1 MFKQTPNP
9 LTSLPTF
16 LLLVSLLSWAAFPD
30 AKAQTQTPRPLE
42 LGQAVEQD
50 ITANE
55 THVYQII
62 VAADQFVKLAS
73 AHGKL
78 RGSLKLFDPRG
89 ELLGAQDDL
98 LGGGVL
104 QVQAIVQQ
112 AGVYRVEWRAFRNQA
127 AGRYQLTWLEAR
139 VPTAHERLK
148 QAIETQALAAMR
160 FFRAGQYA
168 EALRELERELV
179 LQRQLADEEPGQLA
193 DLLSR
198 IGETATRLGDFGR
211 AEAVLLEAWPL
222 IEQRLGER
230 HPLLPE
236 ILSSLAQL
244 YLNYHV
250 NLEKADAYLQRALAL
265 QEKNLGKEHSYVGNT
280 LHLLGALAF
289 NLRDYPRAEAFFQR
303 ERALIERQSAD
314 DQQLAQPLTSLGR
327 VAHARG
333 QFAQAETYLQ
343 RALALQEKQFGPEHP
358 VAALSIFSLGKL
370 AQDRQQLS
378 AAAEFY
384 QRAYEIFWRA
394 KGPDSPDTIGV
405 LDALAQLKL
414 RQGDSAA
421 ALPYQTQSLLAAQRN
436 LRLLLS
442 LGSEQQRRDFLTL
455 FAQQTDTL
463 LSWHLRLAPQAA
475 AVQELAATTL
485 LQRKGLIQE
494 SFADTL
500 AQLRQRLDNAG
511 QQTLEQWRTVNAQL
525 ARLVLD
531 GPAPRT
537 TSAAHQQQLAALT
550 QKRDQLET
558 ELSSHSA
565 GSFRPARAIT
575 LAEIQRA
582 LPPKAA
588 LLEFA
593 VYRPFDAQAP
603 TTGERYG
610 APRYAV
616 YVIRP
621 QGAVAWRDLGAAAP
635 LEAALEA
642 WRAALREPKRRDTAK
657 LGQSVSALLL
667 QPLLP
672 LLNETQHLLIAPDG
686 ALNLIPFEALP
697 ETAGRFLVEK
707 FAVSYLSS
715 GRDLLRLA
723 APRAALAT
731 APPLVIA
738 DPAFGESGAL
748 TDVALAK
755 TPARRRSVTTG
766 RDLKDVYFAPLF
778 ATAQEA
784 RAIKTL
790 FSDATVLTGAQAT
803 ETALKQTAAP
813 RLLHIAT
820 HGFFLADSSTS
831 QPNLNPLL
839 RSGLALAQAN
849 LRQPNT
855 TGEDGILTALEA
867 AGLNLWGT
875 RLVTLSACDTGLGEV
890 RNGEGVYGL
899 RRAFTL
905 AGAETLVMSLWPVSD
920 QVTRELMTDFYTN
933 LQRGQGR
940 AAALRAAQLQLL
952 KQPTRRAP
960 YYWASFIQA
969 GAWSDLNGQ
978 R

>member
-1 MFKQTPNP
+1 MFKQMPIP
-9 LTSLPTF
+9 LT
-16 LLLVSLLSWAAFPD
+16 LLLTLWLLVGLPGLAHFFH
-30 AKAQTQTPRPLE
+30 AKAQTQTPSTLE
-42 LGQAVEQD
+42 VGQAVEQD
-50 ITANE
+50 ITAGE
-55 THVYQII
+55 THVYQIT
-62 VAADQFVKLAS
+62 VAADQFVKLTS

-78 RGSLKLFDPRG
+78 RGGLKLVDPSAK
-89 ELLGAQDDL
+89 LLGAQDDL
-98 LGGGVL
+98 IGGGAL
-104 QVQAIVQQ
+104 QVQAIIQQ
-112 AGVYRVEWRAFRNQA
+112 AGIYRVELRAFRNQA
-127 AGRYQLTWLEAR
+127 AGRYKLTWLEAR
-139 VPTAHERLK
+139 VPTARERLE
-148 QAIETQALAAMR
+148 QAIETQALEALR

-179 LQRQLADEEPGQLA
+179 LQRQLTDAEPSQLA

-198 IGETATRLGDFGR
+198 IGDAATRIGDFVR
-211 AEAVLLEAWPL
+211 AEAALLEALPL

-244 YLNYHV
+244 YLNYNV
-250 NLEKADAYLQRALAL
+250 NLDKADAYLQRALAL
-265 QEKNLGKEHSYVGNT
+265 QEKSLGKQNVYVGNT
-280 LHLLGALAF
+280 LHLLGVLAF
-289 NLRDYPRAEAFFQR
+289 NLRDYPRAESFFQR
-303 ERALIERQSAD
+303 ERALLEQQPTDA
-314 DQQLAQPLTSLGR
+314 QQLAQPLTSLGR

-333 QFAQAETYLQ
+333 QFEQAEAFYQ
-343 RALALQEKQFGPEHP
+343 RALALREKQLGPEHP
-358 VAALSIFSLGKL
+358 FAALGIFSLGKL

-378 AAAEFY
+378 AAAELY
-384 QRAYEIFWRA
+384 QRAYEIFLRA

-414 RQGDSAA
+414 LQGDGAA

-442 LGSEQQRRDFLTL
+442 FGSEQQRRDFLTL

-463 LSWHLRLAPQAA
+463 LSWHLRLAPRDS
-475 AVQELAATTL
+475 AVQELAVTTL
-485 LQRKGLIQE
+485 LQRKGLVQE

-500 AQLRQRLDNAG
+500 AQARLRLDVAG
-511 QQTLEQWRTVNAQL
+511 QQTLEQWRTVNTQL
-525 ARLVLD
+525 ARLVLA

-550 QKRDQLET
+550 QKREQLET
-558 ELSSHSA
+558 ELSRLSA
-565 GSFRPARAIT
+565 GSFQPDRALT

-582 LPPKAA
+582 LPPQAA

-593 VYRPFDAQAP
+593 VYRPFDPKAP

-621 QGAVAWRDLGAAAP
+621 QGAVSWRDLGEAAP
-635 LEAALEA
+635 LEAALDA

-657 LGQSVSALLL
+657 LGQAVSALLW

-686 ALNLIPFEALP
+686 MLNLIPFEALP
-697 ETAGRFLVEK
+697 ENPGRFLVER

-715 GRDLLRLA
+715 GRDLVRG
-723 APRAALAT
+723 PQRAKAAT

-738 DPAFGESGAL
+738 DPVFGEPGSLAN
-748 TDVALAK
+748 VALAK
-755 TPARRRSVTTG
+755 TPTRRRSVTAG

-784 RAIKTL
+784 RTIKTL
-790 FSDATVLTGAQAT
+790 FKDATVLTGAQAT
-803 ETALKQTAAP
+803 EAALKQAAAP
-813 RLLHIAT
+813 RLLHLAT
-820 HGFFLADSSTS
+820 HGFFLADASASTA
-831 QPNLNPLL
+831 NLNPLL
-839 RSGLALAQAN
+839 RSGLAFAQAN
-849 LRQPNT
+849 LHQPNA

-905 AGAETLVMSLWPVSD
+905 AGAETLVMSLWPVGD
-920 QVTRELMTDFYTN
+920 QVTRELMTAFYTN
-933 LQRGQGR
+933 LQHGQGR
-940 AAALRAAQLQLL
+940 GAALRAAQLQLL

-969 GAWSDLNGQ
+969 GEWGDLNGQ

>member
-1 MFKQTPNP
+1 MFKQTPIP
-9 LTSLPTF
+9 LTLRQT
-16 LLLVSLLSWAAFPD
+16 LLLLFSLVPFPS
-30 AKAQTQTPRPLE
+30 AEAQTPTPRPLE
-42 LGQAVEQD
+42 LGQAIEQD
-50 ITANE
+50 IAANE
-55 THVYQII
+55 THVYQIT

-73 AHGKL
+73 THGKL
-78 RGSLKLFDPRG
+78 RGSLKLFDSNG
-89 ELLGAQDDL
+89 KLLGTQDDL
-98 LGGGVL
+98 LGSGAL
-104 QVQAIVQQ
+104 QVQAIIQQ
-112 AGVYRVEWRAFRNQA
+112 AGVYRVELRAFRNQA
-127 AGRYQLTWLEAR
+127 AGRYKLTWLEAR
-139 VPTAHERLK
+139 TPTARERLK
-148 QAIETQALAAMR
+148 QAIETQALEALR

-168 EALRELERELV
+168 EALREQERELI

-198 IGETATRLGDFGR
+198 IGDVATRLGDFAR
-211 AEAVLLEAWPL
+211 AEAALLEALPL
-222 IEQRLGER
+222 IERRLGER

-244 YLNYHV
+244 YLNYNV
-250 NLEKADAYLQRALAL
+250 NLDKADAYLQRALAL
-265 QEKNLGKEHSYVGNT
+265 QEKTLGQHHIYVVST
-280 LHLLGALAF
+280 LHLLGVLAF
-289 NLRDYPRAEAFFQR
+289 NLHDYPRAEAFFQR
-303 ERALIERQSAD
+303 ERMLVEQQPAD
-314 DQQLAQPLTSLGR
+314 DQQLAQPLASLGR

-333 QFAQAETYLQ
+333 QFEQAEAFYQ
-343 RALALQEKQFGPEHP
+343 RALALREKQLGPEHP
-358 VAALSIFSLGKL
+358 FAAPTIFSLGKL

-378 AAAEFY
+378 AAAEYY
-384 QRAYEIFWRA
+384 QRAYEIVLRA
-394 KGPDSPDTIGV
+394 KGPDNPDTIGV

-414 RQGDSAA
+414 RQGDNAA
-421 ALPYQTQSLLAAQRN
+421 ALPYQTQSLAAAQRN

-463 LSWHLRLAPQAA
+463 LSWHLRLAPRDS
-475 AVQELAATTL
+475 AVQALAVTTL

-500 AQLRQRLDNAG
+500 AQARHRLDRAG
-511 QQTLEQWRTVNAQL
+511 QQTLEQWRTVNTQL

-537 TSAAHQQQLAALT
+537 TNTALQQQLAALT
-550 QKRDQLET
+550 QKREQLET
-558 ELSSHSA
+558 ELSRLSA
-565 GSFRPARAIT
+565 GSFQPAHAVT
-575 LAEIQRA
+575 LAEIRRA

-593 VYRPFDAQAP
+593 VYRPFDPKAP

-616 YVIRP
+616 YVLRP
-621 QGAVAWRDLGAAAP
+621 QGVVAWRDLGEAAP
-635 LEAALEA
+635 LEAALNA
-642 WRAALREPKRRDTAK
+642 WRVALREPKRRDIAK
-657 LGQSVSALLL
+657 LGQAVSALLL

-715 GRDLLRLA
+715 GRDLLRLSSLQA
-723 APRAALAT
+723 AVST

-738 DPAFGESGAL
+738 DPVFGEPGAL
-748 TDVALAK
+748 ANVALAK
-755 TPARRRSVTTG
+755 TPARRRSVTASQ
-766 RDLKDVYFAPLF
+766 DLKDVYFAPLF

-784 RAIKTL
+784 RKIKTL
-790 FSDATVLTGAQAT
+790 FKDATVLTGAEAT
-803 ETALKQTAAP
+803 EAALKQTVAP

-820 HGFFLADSSTS
+820 HGFFLADWSAS

-849 LRQPNT
+849 LRQQNT

-920 QVTRELMTDFYTN
+920 QVTRELMTAFYTN
-933 LQRGQGR
+933 LQHGQGR

-952 KQPTRRAP
+952 KQPARRAP

-969 GAWSDLNGQ
+969 GEWGDLNGQ